1 MSTYGLRTL
10 SMTFRLNK
18 NAKDNLVLPSNEM
31 GGDLKS
37 TNKGMQVEEPW
48 ENKERDQ
55 EEGPP

>member
-1 MSTYGLRTL
+1 
-10 SMTFRLNK
+10 MTFRLNK

-48 ENKERDQ
+48 ENRERDQ